1 MVCGYCGDKNHNISN
16 CPNDNDLVNLLH
28 STEPINFNNLSYK
41 ILRKIASKTCY
52 KTCLPKG
59 ELVDIFNKV
68 KRKNEKKIKKKK
80 VIKSEECSICY
91 EKIGETNVCT
101 TSCGHTFCMA
111 CIIKMVKNNSSSSNS
126 CPLCREQLVKTE
138 LIDDAIDEEEV
149 QMFNNLFQN
158 TLDNHPIQIYL
169 DRNGDRTI
177 FQGSPTSTTE
187 MNDDVTIV
195 DINNIVSLDT
205 PDYLNDAINVLEN
218 NFNLNTPPRRRLDF
232 QEEFENRQNYINEIN
247 QENIINNDEH

>member
-28 STEPINFNNLSYK
+28 STEPVNFNNLSHK

-52 KTCLPKG
+52 KTCLPKR

-80 VIKSEECSICY
+80 VIKGEECSICY
-91 EKIGETNVCT
+91 EKMGETNVCT
-101 TSCGHTFCMA
+101 TSCGHTFCMT

-149 QMFNNLFQN
+149 QMFNSVFQN
-158 TLDNHPIQIYL
+158 VLDDHPIRIYL
-169 DRNGDRTI
+169 DRNGERSVFGNSPISTI
-177 FQGSPTSTTE
+177 EIQNDITIDYSPH
-187 MNDDVTIV
+187 
-195 DINNIVSLDT
+195 
-205 PDYLNDAINVLEN
+205 YLNDAIDVLEN
-218 NFNLNTPPRRRLDF
+218 NFNLNTPPRRRINF
-232 QEEFENRQNYINEIN
+232 EEEFENRQNYINEIN